1 MKHPRPRFVTVAS
14 PYARSRG
21 VRPNGRLKTVHVPSL
36 PPNLGELLD
45 ASYRTLLDAS
55 SGAILLLSPESIIL
69 GWNRAAEIISGWSAH
84 EVLGVRY
91 VDRYVPVEARAA
103 FLAALARVTDG
114 GEVRGCEFPLMGRT
128 GFQTRLSWNMTQVVG
143 QYGNILG
150 LMAIGTVVVS
160 ETVQEEAPRPVQAQV
175 RSEARR
181 VQSAVEEERRRIA
194 RELHDEFGQALTGLK
209 FDLAWCGVTLTPA
222 LMPSAIAE
230 LVRKVQ
236 MMSRSVDALLGAVR
250 ETAAALRPAMLD
262 DLGLVPAL
270 ECLGATFQQRTGTRC
285 TIDVAPA
292 VASTVLPA
300 DVAEALFRT
309 TQELLTNVTRHA
321 AASQVHIQL
330 SQDAGQVTLVVTDN
344 GKGLT
349 MENLSTSNSCGLR
362 GMQERATL
370 LGGHFSIV
378 GKPGGG
384 TTACASVPVAEGF
397 VS

>member
-1 MKHPRPRFVTVAS
+1 MKPPRPRFVTVAS
-14 PYARSRG
+14 PYVRSRG
-21 VRPNGRLKTVHVPSL
+21 VRANGRLKTVHVPPL
-36 PPNLGELLD
+36 PRHPGELLD
-45 ASYRTLLDAS
+45 ASYRALLDAS
-55 SGAILLLSPESIIL
+55 SSAILLLSTECIIL
-69 GWNRAAEIISGWSAH
+69 GWNRAAETISGWSAH
-84 EVLGVRY
+84 EVLGRRY

-103 FLAALARVTDG
+103 FLAALARVTEG

-128 GFQTRLSWNMTQVVG
+128 GLQTRLSWNMTQVVG
-143 QYGNILG
+143 PYGDILG

-160 ETVQEEAPRPVQAQV
+160 ETEQEKAPPSAQARV

-209 FDLAWCGVTLTPA
+209 FDLAWCGLTITPS
-222 LMPSAIAE
+222 LMPSAISE
-230 LVRKVQ
+230 LARKVK
-236 MMSRSVDALLGAVR
+236 MMSGSVDALLGAVR
-250 ETAAALRPAMLD
+250 ETAATLRPAMLD

-270 ECLGATFQQRTGTRC
+270 ECLGTTFQQRTGTRC
-285 TIDVAPA
+285 TVEVAPA
-292 VASTVLPA
+292 MASTVLPA
-300 DVAEALFRT
+300 DVAAALFRT

-321 AASQVHIQL
+321 DASQVRIQL
-330 SQDAGQVTLVVTDN
+330 SQDAGQVTLIVTDN

-349 MENLSTSNSCGLR
+349 AENLFTSNSCGLR

-384 TTACASVPVAEGF
+384 TTACASVPVAGGF
-397 VS
+397 AS